1 MYNPNE
7 KLKEIVKQK
16 GGFVNAHA
24 HFDRAF
30 TVTED
35 NMEKVVN
42 YHLFD
47 KWEFVDRFKK
57 SADVSDYLLN
67 FERSILSQLHYGSVG
82 ALTFVD
88 VDSVCGYKALKAAQ
102 IAKKSAEEKGFTLKI
117 CSQALKGVIK
127 PTENRLLR
135 DALELDMLDAIGG
148 LPRIDSPYQQ
158 AHLDEIL
165 YLGKNYNKRVH
176 VHVDQLNCNLEK
188 ETELLARRV
197 MHAGIEGKVTAVHG
211 ISIACHEKDYRRDV
225 YKMSADAGLSFV
237 TCPTAWI
244 DSKRKETLTP
254 THNAITPVE
263 EMLEYGLV
271 VAIGSDNIHD
281 VYKPYSTGD
290 MSTELKFLLEALHMY
305 DPKVLSEIA
314 TTNGRL
320 VIGMEEYKNGDKQF
334 EERRFSIL

>member
-1 MYNPNE
+1 MFNPNNE
-7 KLKEIVKQK
+7 LIKKVKEN
-16 GGFVNAHA
+16 GGFINAHA

-211 ISIACHEKDYRRDV
+211 ISIAWHEKD
-225 YKMSADAGLSFV
+225 
-237 TCPTAWI
+237 
-244 DSKRKETLTP
+244 
-254 THNAITPVE
+254 
-263 EMLEYGLV
+263 
-271 VAIGSDNIHD
+271 
-281 VYKPYSTGD
+281 
-290 MSTELKFLLEALHMY
+290 
-305 DPKVLSEIA
+305 
-314 TTNGRL
+314 
-320 VIGMEEYKNGDKQF
+320 
-334 EERRFSIL
+334 